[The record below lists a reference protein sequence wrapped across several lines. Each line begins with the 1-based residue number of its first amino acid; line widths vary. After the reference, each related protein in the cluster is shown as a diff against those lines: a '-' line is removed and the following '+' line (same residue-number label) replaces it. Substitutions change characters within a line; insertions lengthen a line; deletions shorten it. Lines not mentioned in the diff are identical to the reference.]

1 MSDGKLVALVTG
13 GNRGIGLEIGR
24 QLARKGITVVLGSR
38 DAQAGREAARA
49 LAAEGLPVEHGQL
62 DVSSEASIDALA
74 GEIQARHAGLD
85 VLVNNAGIAMDGFDA
100 EVARR
105 TLDVNFFGSLR
116 VTDRFLP
123 MLRAGARVVL
133 LSSGLGRTNDL
144 PAALRAR
151 LKAKNMVRADLVALM
166 RSFVADVAA
175 GTHAAAGW
183 PSSAYR
189 VSKMGVNALAGVLAR
204 ELAADP
210 RKILV
215 NAACPGWVR
224 TAMGGAGAPRSVEE
238 GARTPVWLATLPEGG
253 ARGGVFSDEQPSD
266 W

>member
-1 MSDGKLVALVTG
+1 
-13 GNRGIGLEIGR
+13 
-24 QLARKGITVVLGSR
+24 
-38 DAQAGREAARA
+38 
-49 LAAEGLPVEHGQL
+49 
-62 DVSSEASIDALA
+62 
-74 GEIQARHAGLD
+74 
-85 VLVNNAGIAMDGFDA
+85 
-100 EVARR
+100 
-105 TLDVNFFGSLR
+105 
-116 VTDRFLP
+116 
-123 MLRAGARVVL
+123 
-133 LSSGLGRTNDL
+133 
-144 PAALRAR
+144 
-151 LKAKNMVRADLVALM
+151 M
-166 RSFVADVAA
+166 RSFVDGVAA

-204 ELAADP
+204 ELAGDP

-253 ARGGVFSDEQPSD
+253 PQGGVFADEQPSD